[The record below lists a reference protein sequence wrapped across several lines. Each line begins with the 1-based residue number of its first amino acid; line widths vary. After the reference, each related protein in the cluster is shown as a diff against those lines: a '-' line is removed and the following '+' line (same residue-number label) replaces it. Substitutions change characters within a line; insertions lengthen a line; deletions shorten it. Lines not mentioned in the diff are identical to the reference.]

1 MVACISSAILVITAV
16 FKILSVSSYWD
27 KQKKCPLHRKNKQT
41 NKQAIVQCPVSH
53 IHLTGPP
60 TSFCVLQKTLHG
72 ISMASESGNLCLE
85 RTQHIK

>member
-41 NKQAIVQCPVSH
+41 NKQA
-53 IHLTGPP
+53 L
-60 TSFCVLQKTLHG
+60 LQ
-72 ISMASESGNLCLE
+72 
-85 RTQHIK
+85 